1 MLSQIKYF
9 RQRLIKYSE
18 NHTVTETAIRFR
30 VSRKTVYKWLKRYDG
45 TLNSLE
51 DRSHRP
57 HNIPRAHSEQEL
69 KLIRRLAKKYKW
81 TDLIL
86 VYQELKERYN
96 YNKSYGGLKRVISKM
111 KAQKAKKKKSK
122 RKPKPYRRADYIG
135 QKIQI
140 DVKYVTSYCV
150 INGKKYY
157 EYIAVDECSRWA
169 YRQMYEEHSTYS
181 SYQFLISL
189 IKNAPFPIREVQTD
203 NGTEFTNALLV
214 VKAKHKTM
222 FEKALEKLDIKYHR
236 IRVATPRHNGKVER
250 QNRQDEER
258 FYKDMKMYSL
268 EDGRKQLAVY
278 QKKSNN
284 YIKTCLNFQSPN
296 QVVEK
301 YLGVM

>member
-1 MLSQIKYF
+1 MLSQFKYF
-9 RQRLIKYSE
+9 RQRIIKYSQ
-18 NHTVTETAIRFR
+18 NHTVTETAIRFK
-30 VSRKTVYKWLKRYDG
+30 VSRKTVHKWLKRYDG
-45 TLNSLE
+45 TLASLE

-57 HNIPRAHSEQEL
+57 KSSPKAHTAEEIKRIKRCL
-69 KLIRRLAKKYKW
+69 KKHKW
-81 TDLIL
+81 HDLIL
-86 VYQELKERYN
+86 AFQDMREKYGYSR
-96 YNKSYGGLKRVISKM
+96 SYGGFKRVAAKLRADKPQKSK
-111 KAQKAKKKKSK
+111 KK
-122 RKPKPYRRADYIG
+122 RKPKPYKRADYIG

-140 DVKYVTSYCV
+140 DVKFVPSYCV
-150 INGKKYY
+150 VDGKKYY

-169 YRQMYEEHSTYS
+169 YRQMYDEHSTYS
-181 SYQFLISL
+181 SYQFLLEL
-189 IKNAPFPIREVQTD
+189 IKHAPFPIREVQTD
-203 NGTEFTNALLV
+203 NGSEFTNALLV
-214 VKAKHKTM
+214 VKAKHKTL
-222 FEKALEKLDIKYHR
+222 FEAALEQLDIKYHR

-258 FYKDMKMYSL
+258 FYRYMKMYSL

>member
-9 RQRLIKYSE
+9 CQRMIKYLE

-45 TLNSLE
+45 TLESLE
-51 DRSHRP
+51 DRSHKP
-57 HNIPRAHSEQEL
+57 KSSPKSHTDEEL
-69 KLIRRLAKKYKW
+69 KHIKRCLKKHKW
-81 TDLIL
+81 KDLIL
-86 VYQELKERYN
+86 AFQEMKEKYGYTR
-96 YNKSYGGLKRVISKM
+96 SYGGFKRIAAKLKKN
-111 KAQKAKKKKSK
+111 KPAKQKKK
-122 RKPKPYRRADYIG
+122 RKPKPYKRADYIG

-140 DVKYVTSYCV
+140 DVKFVPSYCV
-150 INGKKYY
+150 VNGKKYY

-169 YRQMYEEHSTYS
+169 YRQMYDEHSTHS
-181 SYQFLISL
+181 SYRFLIEL
-189 IKNAPFPIREVQTD
+189 IKHIPFPIREIQTD
-203 NGTEFTNALLV
+203 NGAEFTNALLV

-222 FEKALEKLDIKYHR
+222 FEVALEQLDIKYHR

-258 FYKDMKMYSL
+258 FYRHMKMYSL

-278 QKKSNN
+278 QRKSNN